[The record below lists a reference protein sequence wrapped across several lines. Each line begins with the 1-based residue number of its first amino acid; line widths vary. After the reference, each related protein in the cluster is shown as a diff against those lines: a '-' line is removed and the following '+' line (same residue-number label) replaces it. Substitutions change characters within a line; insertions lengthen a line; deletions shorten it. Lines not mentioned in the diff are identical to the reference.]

1 MTGLSFDCLFS
12 GALLRLVGK
21 VQTYNTA
28 GTKHGAVSLPVE
40 MLYDDAGY
48 IHNHQ
53 EEQREGKEGEMKEA
67 QIGTGEDNYSAD
79 LV

>member
-1 MTGLSFDCLFS
+1 MG
-12 GALLRLVGK
+12 R
-21 VQTYNTA
+21 VQTYSTA

-48 IHNHQ
+48 IPNHQ
-53 EEQREGKEGEMKEA
+53 EEQSEGKEGGSQEA